1 MHMSEENFDS
11 NWETPDINELGN
23 AEDLVKAVNLVSGGD
38 SQFSV
43 LLPS

>member
-1 MHMSEENFDS
+1 MDKKLENFDA

-23 AEDLVKAVNLVSGGD
+23 AKDLVKAVNFVSGGD
-38 SQFSV
+38 AQFSV